1 MMRTVLAA
9 IPLLVGTGLI
19 AVSALGLLR
28 LPDVYNRMN
37 AVAKAASLGM
47 VCVLAGVLVL
57 VFDARSAVVV
67 AVAVGLQL
75 VSAPV
80 GGYALA
86 VASYRAGSPLAAL
99 TRYDDLAD
107 ADADAGS
114 PADAGGDPP
123 GGGPA
128 GGGPAGG

>member
-1 MMRTVLAA
+1 MRTVLAA

-19 AVSALGLLR
+19 AVSAFGLLR
-28 LPDVYNRMN
+28 LPDVYHRMN
-37 AVAKAASLGM
+37 AVAKAASLGL
-47 VCVLAGVLVL
+47 VCVLLGVLVL

-67 AVAVGLQL
+67 AVAIGLQL

-80 GGYALA
+80 GGYALT

-107 ADADAGS
+107 VEPG
-114 PADAGGDPP
+114 PRP
-123 GGGPA
+123 GGERPG
-128 GGGPAGG
+128 GETTGGPTGG